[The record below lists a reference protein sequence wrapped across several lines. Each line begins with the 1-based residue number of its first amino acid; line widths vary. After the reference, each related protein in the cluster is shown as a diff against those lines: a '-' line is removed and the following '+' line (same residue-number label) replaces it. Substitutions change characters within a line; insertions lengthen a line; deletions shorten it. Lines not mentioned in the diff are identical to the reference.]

1 MKTLFSSI
9 VALLLA
15 PTLAQAQQL
24 RGMYVDGFASILG
37 NTTAENELL
46 LYSQTN
52 GINYLALY
60 DLWPVHQT
68 YNLTTANTCT
78 VLASFIARAHTQYGI
93 TQVGATGENL
103 WFFENIISAYQNTH
117 PNADERFDVYN
128 VEFEFWNT
136 ASVEPGGV
144 LCTDYLEGASL
155 PCTVDG
161 AFTYWMDLVE
171 GVNTNAHAH
180 NAISEVYVGWFDNIQ
195 GAQFAHAVDRILL
208 HDYVTS
214 EANMFPYISG
224 RLVNLATGPTPTN
237 VAVLFSAEP
246 DFLGPYLQTNAIDA
260 PFVVVNTQLSELDAA
275 WTANINL
282 IGYQW
287 FAYSFMPAQP
297 ITGINEVQHSNGQVY
312 PNPTTGVVHLNDAN
326 AVGVTVYC
334 TLGQQVMQCKASS
347 QSTLNLSAL
356 PSGVYVLAVQT
367 ADGKT
372 SYARIVKTDTN

>member
-1 MKTLFSSI
+1 
-9 VALLLA
+9 
-15 PTLAQAQQL
+15 
-24 RGMYVDGFASILG
+24 MYVDGFASILG

-46 LYSQTN
+46 QYAQNN

-78 VLASFIARAHTQYGI
+78 VLANFIERAHTQYDI
-93 TQVGATGENL
+93 TQIGATGENL

-117 PNADERFDVYN
+117 PNAAQRFDVYN

-136 ASVEPGGV
+136 TSVEAGGV
-144 LCTDYLEGASL
+144 YCTDYLQGAGL
-155 PCTVDG
+155 PCTVAG
-161 AFTYWMDLVE
+161 AFSYWLDMIE

-180 NAISEVYVGWFDNIQ
+180 NAISEVYVGWFDDIQ
-195 GAQFAHAVDRILL
+195 GAQFAHTVDRILL
-208 HDYVTS
+208 HDYVTNES
-214 EANMFPYISG
+214 TMFPYISG

-246 DFLGPYLQTNAIDA
+246 NFLGPYLQTNTLDA
-260 PFVVVNTQLSELDAA
+260 PFAVVNTQLSELDAA

-297 ITGINEVQHSNGQVY
+297 ITGINEEQRSHGQVY
-312 PNPTTGVVHLNDAN
+312 PNPTAGIIHLRDAN
-326 AVGVTVYC
+326 AVGATVYS
-334 TLGQQVMQCKASS
+334 TLGQQLMRFKTTS
-347 QSTLNLSAL
+347 QTTLDLNAL
-356 PSGVYVLAVQT
+356 PSGVYVLAVQK

-372 SYARIVKTDTN
+372 SYERVLLLGE